1 VFYLQRALVLQGRGW
16 RHQESFHRNQ
26 LRDCLGEALAEEEA
40 ALMLDPDRIDEI
52 LNLKKYR
59 RTMMDL
65 KILWWELQRV
75 LGV

>member
-1 VFYLQRALVLQGRGW
+1 
-16 RHQESFHRNQ
+16 
-26 LRDCLGEALAEEEA
+26 
-40 ALMLDPDRIDEI
+40 MLDPDRIDEI